1 MDIPRQPAK
10 PLSDFERKVHEAVC
24 GIPPGFAATYAV
36 VAKACGCGSA
46 RAVGQALR
54 KNPLAP
60 QVPCHRVVQSNGSI
74 GGFFGKTS
82 EEAMARKR
90 RLLEQEGVKFDAR
103 GRVLVRFLKQML

>member
-10 PLSDFERKVHEAVC
+10 PLSDFECKVHEAVC
-24 GIPPGFAATYAV
+24 GIPAGFAATYAS

-54 KNPLAP
+54 KNPFDP
-60 QVPCHRVVQSNGSI
+60 QVPCHRVVRTDGSI

-82 EEAMARKR
+82 QAAVVRKR
-90 RLLEQEGVKFDAR
+90 RLLEQEGVEFDIR
-103 GRVLVRFLKQML
+103 GRVLAGCLKRTL